1 MRDLSRRSRRRVS
14 ASSLL
19 LLAASAQLGCGDDPA
34 FESALGDAASP
45 FEAGSSPILGD
56 ASSPGTAVDG
66 ALVPDAGSAAT
77 PEAGA
82 TITDA
87 GVRPM
92 EAGQVSSDAGAMS
105 TPDTGTPPAG
115 GGSQT
120 EICMRWNADR
130 ANLTESTFNGDLA
143 ACMPGTMSPDSIANA
158 ERLFNLYRSMAGLPL
173 LKADAASNQRAQA
186 CALLMYANNT
196 ITHTP
201 PSTFKCYTAE
211 AAQTAGSS
219 SLATGPSVSSV
230 DGYMLDPGNN
240 TTLGH
245 RRWILSN
252 MLKGIGFGSAGRYSC
267 QYQPP
272 GAGTGGK
279 PWVAWPPPGTVPLQ
293 AIKYRLGSVDST
305 GWSLQSDSINLQ
317 SAQVTVSSNGAMLPV
332 QITALGSGYGSRY
345 AISFKAMGWTSQAGQ
360 SYAVHV
366 EGVSTPIDYTV
377 QVVDCAK

>member
-1 MRDLSRRSRRRVS
+1 
-14 ASSLL
+14 
-19 LLAASAQLGCGDDPA
+19 LLATLPQLGCGDDPA
-34 FESALGDAASP
+34 LESTLVDAASG

-56 ASSPGTAVDG
+56 TSLPGTAVDG
-66 ALVPDAGSAAT
+66 AVPADAGSLPMPEGGAT
-77 PEAGA
+77 SADAGA
-82 TITDA
+82 
-87 GVRPM
+87 RPM
-92 EAGQVSSDAGAMS
+92 DAGQVTRDASTA
-105 TPDTGTPPAG
+105 TPDSGAPVG

-130 ANLTESTFNGDLA
+130 ANLAESTFNGDLA
-143 ACMPGTMSPDSIANA
+143 ACMPGTMSADALANA

-267 QYQPP
+267 QFQPP
-272 GAGTGGK
+272 GAATGGK

-293 AIKYRLGSVDST
+293 AIRYRLGSVDTT

-317 SAQVTVSSNGAMLPV
+317 SAQITVSSNGAPLAV
-332 QITALGSGYGSRY
+332 TTTALGSGYGSRY
-345 AISFKAMGWTSQAGQ
+345 AIAFAPMGWTSQAGQ
-360 SYAVHV
+360 TYAVHV
-366 EGVSTPIDYTV
+366 DGVSTPIDYTV
-377 QVVDCAK
+377 QVVDCSK